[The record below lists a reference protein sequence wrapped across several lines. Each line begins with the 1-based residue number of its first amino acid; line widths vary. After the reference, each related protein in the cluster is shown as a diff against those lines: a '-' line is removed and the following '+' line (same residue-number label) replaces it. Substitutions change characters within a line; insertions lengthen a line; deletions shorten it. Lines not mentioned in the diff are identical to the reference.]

1 MLTLAKPLQRSEAAL
16 ALSIDAAMRDKLP
29 ALPNP
34 IVAAWD
40 ERHRLLVSKGEPWIV
55 GPLEIDPYLTKEGGY
70 PFPEGVVAQLRQISD
85 GGARFHRIAIA
96 HEVDVKGPA
105 VNLLPKL
112 TERGMPL
119 TATEAQACLGKAPAA
134 ERPKALAASMDKA
147 IRKTVRG
154 LANAAS
160 AAGAVL
166 TAPLLDPIVFGV
178 IGVTGQ
184 PSTDQPALYYP
195 LAAWVW

>member
-1 MLTLAKPLQRSEAAL
+1 MLTLSKPLQKSDAAL
-16 ALSIDAAMRDKLP
+16 ALSIDATMREKLP

-40 ERHRLLVSKGEPWIV
+40 ERHRLVLSKGEPWIV

-70 PFPEGVVAQLRQISD
+70 PFPADVADQLRRISD

-96 HEVDVKGPA
+96 HEVDATGPA
-105 VNLLPKL
+105 AGSLP
-112 TERGMPL
+112 TPTAAGVPL
-119 TATEAQACLGKAPAA
+119 TAKETRALLGKAPAA
-134 ERPKALAASMDKA
+134 EHPKALAASMDKA
-147 IRKTVRG
+147 IKKAMRG
-154 LANAAS
+154 LSNAAS

-166 TAPLLDPIVFGV
+166 SAPLLDPIVFGV
-178 IGVTGQ
+178 IGVSGQ
-184 PSTDQPALYYP
+184 PGSGRPALYYP

>member
-1 MLTLAKPLQRSEAAL
+1 MLTSVKPLQRSEAVQ
-16 ALSIDAAMRDKLP
+16 ALSIDATMRDKLP

-40 ERHRLLVSKGEPWIV
+40 ERHRLVMSKGEPWIV
-55 GPLEIDPYLTKEGGY
+55 GPLEIDPYLTKDGGY
-70 PFPEGVVAQLRQISD
+70 PVPEGVVGQLRRISD

-96 HEVDVKGPA
+96 HEVDGTGPA
-105 VNLLPKL
+105 AYLLPKL
-112 TERGMPL
+112 TERGLPL
-119 TATEAQACLGKAPAA
+119 TAKEAQAFLGQAPAA

-147 IRKTVRG
+147 IRRTVRG
-154 LANAAS
+154 LSKAAS

-184 PSTDQPALYYP
+184 PRTDQPALYYP